1 MPGSGLAHMGT
12 TGWGEDRPD
21 TSGAWGHETR
31 DTAGMSSQ
39 TLKEAQ
45 QEAIRD
51 QVCSN
56 CSTLYGSKWY
66 LMQVSSF
73 ILLWKQLKLVDYIR
87 FSTTSFLIWFI
98 EGCRLG
104 CPAQCHPA
112 PEKHGG
118 ADWNRD
124 CSTEWDHWWYRW
136 GGISILCACR
146 FPEAVTSFGIN
157 MTALHIS
164 DNRFSFFLFSKTM

>member
-51 QVCSN
+51 QVCS
-56 CSTLYGSKWY
+56 TV
-66 LMQVSSF
+66 QVDMD
-73 ILLWKQLKLVDYIR
+73 QN
-87 FSTTSFLIWFI
+87 
-98 EGCRLG
+98 G
-104 CPAQCHPA
+104 
-112 PEKHGG
+112 
-118 ADWNRD
+118 
-124 CSTEWDHWWYRW
+124 
-136 GGISILCACR
+136 ILCR
-146 FPEAVTSFGIN
+146 F
-157 MTALHIS
+157 H
-164 DNRFSFFLFSKTM
+164 RLFCYVFYNEFPNLIY